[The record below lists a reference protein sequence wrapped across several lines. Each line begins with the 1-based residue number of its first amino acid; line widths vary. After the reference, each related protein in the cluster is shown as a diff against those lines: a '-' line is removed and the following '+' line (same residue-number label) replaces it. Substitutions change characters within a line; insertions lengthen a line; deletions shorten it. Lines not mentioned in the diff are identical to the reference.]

1 MLMQS
6 APPLSDLENAREFLA
21 RHIGIDD
28 AAEQHMLSVVGAASR
43 RALIEAIVPRSI
55 ARSTAMVLP
64 EPITEA
70 AALAEMKAIASQ
82 NKVFKSHIGQGYYP
96 CHTPGVILRNI
107 LENPAWYTAYTP
119 YQAEISQ
126 GRMEA
131 LINFQT
137 MVCDLTAM
145 PIANASM
152 LDEATAAAEA
162 MTLAK
167 RSVKAKGNAFIVS
180 GDTHPQIIEV
190 IQTRAQP
197 LGLEVKIAMSGG
209 EWQAMLA
216 GDDYFAALAQYP
228 ASSGWLQDWS
238 ADAATVHS
246 KHAAFVVCADLL
258 SLTLLKAPGEMGA
271 DIVVG
276 NSQRFGM
283 PLCNGGP
290 HAAFLACKDEFKRSM
305 PGRLVGVSVD
315 THGNPAYRLA
325 LQTREQHI
333 RREKATSNICTAQV
347 LPAVVASMYAVYH
360 GPQGL
365 KRIALRVAS
374 YTAILASGLQSLGY
388 TVAGATAFD
397 TITVLAKDASLS
409 IANKAIKSLANLQ
422 LFPQFESHQLIGISL
437 DETTTRADIEQ
448 LWSIFASVRPATTAS
463 LSSTPSCARGATPFA
478 RTATSSVLAAT
489 SSVHPEPVEGLAN
502 PQASSGRAALWAQF
516 EKGIEPLIPVE
527 LRRTSKY
534 LTHPVFNTH
543 HSETAM
549 LRYIR
554 ALSDKDLALDR
565 TMIPLGSCTMKLNA
579 TSEMIPITWP
589 EFANIHPF
597 CPADQR
603 EGYKL
608 LDEQLRAWLCQA
620 TGYAGI
626 SLQPNAGSQGEYA
639 GLLVI
644 KAYHAA
650 HGQAHRNICLI
661 PSSAHGTN
669 PASAQMVGMTVVVT
683 ACDAMGNVDMADMQA
698 KCEQHSAHLAAV
710 MITYP
715 STHGVFETRV
725 KELCALVHQH
735 GGRVYVD
742 GANMNALVGVAAPGE
757 FGGDVSH
764 LNLHKTFCIP
774 HGGGGPGVGPVC
786 VVADLVPY
794 LPGHATGDAASP
806 AGKNAGV
813 TSSLP
818 LPPGE
823 GRGEGQRVG
832 AIMSAAGPSQG
843 AKAPSGGSAAHAV
856 ASVGAISAAPLG
868 NAAVLP
874 ISWMYCRM
882 MGAHGLQQATEVA
895 ILSANYI
902 SKRLAPHYPTLYA
915 SQQGYVAHECIL
927 DVRPL
932 KDSTGVTAE
941 DIAKRLIDYGF
952 HAPTLSFPVPGTL
965 MVEPTESEHL
975 EELDRFIH
983 AMIAIRAEIAQ
994 IENGT
999 WPQDDNP
1006 LKHAPHTAVSLIK
1019 GEWPHPYSR
1028 EVGAATLSKTQHA
1041 KYWPPVG
1048 RLDNVYGDRNLMCSC
1063 IPVSDYA

>member
-6 APPLSDLENAREFLA
+6 ALPLKTLENDSEFIA

-28 AAEQHMLSVVGAASR
+28 EAEAHMLSIIGAASR

-55 ARSTAMVLP
+55 ARSAGMVLP

-70 AALAEMKAIASQ
+70 AALAEMKAIASK
-82 NKVFKSHIGQGYYP
+82 NKVFKSYIGQGYYN

-137 MVCDLTAM
+137 MVCDLTGM
-145 PIANASM
+145 PMANSSM
-152 LDEATAAAEA
+152 LDEATSAAEA
-162 MTLAK
+162 MTLAMRAGK
-167 RSVKAKGNAFIVS
+167 SKSTTFFVDSEVL
-180 GDTHPQIIEV
+180 PQTLEV
-190 IQTRAQP
+190 IQTRAKP
-197 LGLEVKIAMSGG
+197 LGITVKTCTGP
-209 EWQAMLA
+209 E
-216 GDDYFAALAQYP
+216 ALAEDSFAVLLQYP
-228 ASSGWLQDWS
+228 GCKGIIRDDRAWIAQYKARGGSVIM
-238 ADAATVHS
+238 A
-246 KHAAFVVCADLL
+246 ADLL
-258 SLTLLKAPGEMGA
+258 ALTLLTPPGELGA

-276 NSQRFGM
+276 TTQRLGM

-290 HAAFLACKDEFKRSM
+290 HAAYLACKDEFKRSM
-305 PGRLVGVSVD
+305 PGRLVGVSID
-315 THGNPAYRLA
+315 SHGNPAYRLA

-365 KRIALRVAS
+365 KRIAQRVAS
-374 YTAILASGLQSLGY
+374 YTAILARGLQDMGY
-388 TVAGATAFD
+388 TLAGDTAFD
-397 TITVLAKDASLS
+397 TITVEAGDLS
-409 IANKAIKSLANLQ
+409 KMIANYAVSASENLQ
-422 LFPQFESHQLIGISL
+422 FFHQYAAQKLVGISL

-448 LWSIFASVRPATTAS
+448 LWAIFAKAK
-463 LSSTPSCARGATPFA
+463 GGK
-478 RTATSSVLAAT
+478 AA
-489 SSVHPEPVEGLAN
+489 PN
-502 PQASSGRAALWAQF
+502 FAQF
-516 EKGIEPLIPVE
+516 EKGIEPLIPHS
-527 LRRTSKY
+527 LRRTSAY

-554 ALSDKDLALDR
+554 SLSDKDLALDR

-579 TSEMIPITWP
+579 TSEMIPVTWP

-597 CPADQR
+597 APANQR
-603 EGYKL
+603 EGYTL
-608 LDEQLRAWLCQA
+608 LDEQLRGWLCQA

-626 SLQPNAGSQGEYA
+626 SLQPNAGSQGEYS

-650 HGQAHRNICLI
+650 QGQGHRNICVI

-683 ACDAMGNVDMADMQA
+683 QCDDMGNVDMADLKA
-698 KCEQHSAHLAAV
+698 KCEQHSANLAAV

-715 STHGVFETRV
+715 STHGVFETSV
-725 KELCALVHQH
+725 KELCALVHSH

-794 LPGHATGDAASP
+794 LPGHATG
-806 AGKNAGV
+806 G
-813 TSSLP
+813 LP
-818 LPPGE
+818 VNG
-823 GRGEGQRVG
+823 VG
-832 AIMSAAGPSQG
+832 A
-843 AKAPSGGSAAHAV
+843 V
-856 ASVGAISAAPLG
+856 SAAPLG

-882 MGAHGLQQATEVA
+882 MGAEGLKSATE
-895 ILSANYI
+895 ISIISANYI
-902 SKRLAPHYPTLYA
+902 SKRLAEHYPTLYA
-915 SQQGYVAHECIL
+915 SEEGYVAHECIL
-927 DVRPL
+927 DVRQL
-932 KDSTGVTAE
+932 KDSCGVGAE
-941 DIAKRLIDYGF
+941 DVAKRLMDYGF
-952 HAPTLSFPVPGTL
+952 HAPTLSFPVAGTL

-975 EELDRFIH
+975 EELDRFID
-983 AMIAIRAEIAQ
+983 AMIAIRAEITL

-1006 LKHAPHTAVSLIK
+1006 LKHAPHTAASLIK